1 MSMLRNLIR
10 WVTVTKAGED
20 VTDKF
25 HVQQISYLGKVSD
38 TTMLFPYGIHGNVP
52 AGALGVAWS
61 IQGNPDNRVTMAW
74 TPKNRPKLE
83 AGEVAFYHPPT
94 EAFMIWRVNGDLDIE
109 TGNGGGGNVNIMC
122 SEANVMASTS
132 ITFDTPAATFTG
144 DLTVDGDTALSPV
157 VTSGG
162 KDISDT
168 HLHIGSPTAPTG
180 SVSNTG
186 APL

>member
-10 WVTVTKAGED
+10 WITVTKASDDDTSE
-20 VTDKF
+20 VP
-25 HVQQISYLGKVSD
+25 VQQIEYLGKVAN
-38 TTMLFPYGIHGNVP
+38 TKMIFPYGLYGNVP
-52 AGALGVAWS
+52 VGAFGVAWS

-144 DLTVDGDTALSPV
+144 DLTVDGDTALSSV

>member
-10 WVTVTKAGED
+10 WVTITKAGDDDTGE
-20 VTDKF
+20 VPT
-25 HVQQISYLGKVSD
+25 QQIKYLGKVA
-38 TTMLFPYGIHGNVP
+38 TTKMIFPYGLHGNVP
-52 AGALGVAWS
+52 AGGFGVAWS

-74 TPKNRPKLE
+74 TPLNRPKLE

-122 SEANVMASTS
+122 SEANVVASTS

-144 DLTVDGDTALSPV
+144 DLTVDGDSILGPV

-162 KDISDT
+162 TDIGQGHGHT
-168 HLHIGSPTAPTG
+168 GSPTAPDG
-180 SVSNTG
+180 PVSNTG
-186 APL
+186 API